1 MSNAAPAEYK
11 ALAPYGF
18 EGVGDCTIN
27 LQTVLECIRDLKSNP
42 FVVAAADGSPSPSE
56 SPFALLNSASTSVG
70 TLSTFPINA
79 FRSAAA
85 YANVLT
91 TLAPNASDLEAF
103 CKALDGALKA
113 IPKVDQEAAAEA
125 AKVCRKRL
133 PLARFTGN

>member
-1 MSNAAPAEYK
+1 MSNPAPAEYK

-56 SPFALLNSASTSVG
+56 SPFALLNAASTSVS
-70 TLSTFPINA
+70 TLSGLPIDA
-79 FRSAAA
+79 FRSTAA

-91 TLAPNASDLEAF
+91 ALAPNAADLEAF
-103 CKALDGALKA
+103 CKALDGAVKA
-113 IPKVDQEAAAEA
+113 IPNVDQVAAAEA
-125 AKVCRKRL
+125 AKVS
-133 PLARFTGN
+133 